1 MPAKMWSLRRYKE
14 GDEKDILE
22 LLRMNHV
29 YRTIEEWSWEYK
41 NNPFGNLI
49 VVAEHDGRVVGHEA
63 LVPAYMKIGTRVARG
78 SQAVDLIVHPKL
90 RRQGISLAIGKML
103 VREAEKEGIDL
114 SYGFPNKLSHYG
126 HLKFGWFDVAKVSQL
141 VKPLNMNN
149 IPNLLARYQTVK
161 VLGKHRTTRTASR
174 YLLQTILKAIS
185 FFSKTFNQINGND
198 DDESENMQVRTV
210 ESFDKRIDDFW
221 KNISK
226 NYSVIVIRDKEY
238 LNWRYFQKPNAG
250 YTVLLAEKDAEILG
264 YVVLRCMNKEGLKLG
279 YIVDLLASP
288 ANRGLIQRLIV
299 SAIRHFRNE
308 KADLVACRILKNSLG
323 GRLQNKLLKYNG
335 FIQFSS
341 DPLICR
347 TNSDQLS
354 RKIVADPE
362 KWYITIGDTDYL

>member
-1 MPAKMWSLRRYKE
+1 MWSLRRYKE

-41 NNPFGNLI
+41 DNPFGNLI

-63 LVPAYMKIGTRVARG
+63 LVPAYMKIGDRIVRG
-78 SQAVDLIVHPKL
+78 SQAVDLIVHPKF

-103 VREAEKEGIDL
+103 AMEAEKEGIDL

-141 VKPLNMNN
+141 VKPLNMSN
-149 IPNLLARYQTVK
+149 IPNLFARYKTVK
-161 VLGKHRTTRTASR
+161 ILAMHKATRTASR
-174 YLLQTILKAIS
+174 YMLQAFLAANS
-185 FFSKTFNQINGND
+185 FFSKTFNQTREND
-198 DDESENMQVRTV
+198 DDMFENMHVRTV
-210 ESFDKRIDDFW
+210 ETFDKRIDDFW

-226 NYSVIVIRDKEY
+226 NYSVIVIRDREY
-238 LNWRYFQKPNAG
+238 LNWRYPQKPNAG
-250 YTVLLAEKDAEILG
+250 YTVLLAEKDSEILG
-264 YVVLRCMNKEGLKLG
+264 YAVLRCMNKEGLKLG

-288 ANRGLIQRLIV
+288 ANRGVTQCLIL
-299 SAIRHFRNE
+299 SAIRHFKNE
-308 KADLVACRILKNSLG
+308 KADLVACRILKNNPS

-354 RKIVADPE
+354 RKFVEDPE
-362 KWYITIGDTDYL
+362 KWYVTIGDTDYL